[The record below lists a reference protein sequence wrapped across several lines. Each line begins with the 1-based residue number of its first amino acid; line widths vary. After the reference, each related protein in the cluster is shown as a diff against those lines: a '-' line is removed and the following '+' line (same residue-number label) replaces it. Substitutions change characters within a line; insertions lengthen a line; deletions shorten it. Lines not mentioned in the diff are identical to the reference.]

1 MAPPI
6 AKLARAFGLNG
17 SMLDVRMRGRA
28 RARLS
33 VSRRDPV
40 CRVSRRS

>member
-17 SMLDVRMRGRA
+17 SMLDVRMRA
-28 RARLS
+28 RACAPLCLAS
-33 VSRRDPV
+33 
-40 CRVSRRS
+40 